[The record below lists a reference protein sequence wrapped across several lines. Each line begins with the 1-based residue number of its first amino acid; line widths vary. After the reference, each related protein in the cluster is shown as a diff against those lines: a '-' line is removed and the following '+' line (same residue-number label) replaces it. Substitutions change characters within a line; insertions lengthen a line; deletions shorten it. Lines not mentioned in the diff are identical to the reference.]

1 VRPISTRRRGRV
13 VAAIVATTALAGALV
28 ACGDSEEA
36 QTLTYILAGQGK
48 EAKLSGPQSA
58 DTGLAEITLENE
70 GKGDGDLQLI
80 RVEGDRSAE
89 EVVDALSAATKGKAF
104 PEWFFAGGGVGTT
117 NAGQSQTVTQ
127 VLEPGTY
134 FAFNTEARQGA
145 PDPSAVPAIEVSG
158 DASGETV
165 EADDTVSAF
174 EYGFEAEE
182 LPSGATEV
190 AFDNTGAQPH
200 HLLASPLI
208 GDATADDVERFFKT
222 EKGKAPLEEK
232 GSQSTAVIEG
242 GEGQVITLDL
252 EPGRYVLYC
261 FISDRDGGPPHAL
274 KGMVDEV
281 EVQ

>member
-1 VRPISTRRRGRV
+1 MAV
-13 VAAIVATTALAGALV
+13 AGALV

-36 QTLTYILAGQGK
+36 QTLTFTLTEQGK
-48 EAKLSGPQSA
+48 ETKLSGPQSA
-58 DTGLAEITLENE
+58 DTGLAEITLENNGE
-70 GKGDGDLQLI
+70 GEGDLQLI
-80 RVEGDRSAE
+80 RVEGDRSVE
-89 EVVDALSAATKGKAF
+89 EVVDALSAATQGKAF

-117 NAGQSQTVTQ
+117 EGGQSQTVTQ

-134 FAFNTEARQGA
+134 YGFNTEASQGA
-145 PDPSAVPAIEVSG
+145 PDPSSVPAIEVSG
-158 DASGETV
+158 DTSDEEL

-190 AFDNTGAQPH
+190 VFDNTGTQPH
-200 HLLASPLI
+200 HLLASPLV
-208 GDATADDVERFFKT
+208 DEATADDVERFFKT

-252 EPGRYVLYC
+252 EPGRYALYC
-261 FISDRDGGPPHAL
+261 FISDREGGPPHAL
-274 KGMVDEV
+274 QGMVDEV